1 MAKAISPI
9 RIQDDLMKSAKV
21 IGALMHRSAT
31 EQIEYWAYL
40 GQKVSDIMSPQTL
53 LSINAGLTKI
63 SVEPVVD
70 AIVDFDDVLDEVKD
84 RSESGELS
92 QTIANSKIK
101 YQASIS
107 HPSLLE
113 RIENDGKVTT
123 GIFKNG
129 KFLEVAPND

>member
-1 MAKAISPI
+1 MLQHL
-9 RIQDDLMKSAKV
+9 RF
-21 IGALMHRSAT
+21 G
-31 EQIEYWAYL
+31 
-40 GQKVSDIMSPQTL
+40 
-53 LSINAGLTKI
+53 SI
-63 SVEPVVD
+63 
-70 AIVDFDDVLDEVKD
+70 FDDVLDEVKD